1 MSETLKIVIAQ
12 INPMVGDI
20 DANAERIITMAH
32 QARDN
37 YQAHLVLFP
46 ELTLTGYPPEDLLLR
61 PSLELRINR
70 ALKYLQQNIKDVAVV
85 VGCPLGS
92 PLCKEGKENDA
103 KLDSDEFNCK
113 ALFNAAVLIS
123 DGEIRHRYYKQHLP
137 NYQVFDE
144 VRYFTPGLAEQ
155 NPPVFK
161 LRGVVLAISICEDI
175 WFSETISRAKTAG
188 AQLMLNLNA
197 SPYHQGKHRERQ
209 ETLIK
214 RFQESAMP
222 IIYANMVGGQDE
234 LVFDGGSMVCNEK
247 GEICFIAPFFTE
259 GLFSLEFQNRLVED
273 DKLKTTGKSKRHELV
288 ISSLPESGLE
298 LSEDARL
305 YQALTLGLKDY
316 IEKNRFK
323 GIVLGLSGGIDSAL
337 SLAIAVDA
345 LGPDRVEAVM
355 MPFHYTSQ
363 MSLEDA
369 EAEAKTLGVKYR
381 VLPIADIYDAYMNT
395 LDTVFADLEPN
406 DKDTTRENLQARCR
420 GVLLMALSNKLGHMV
435 LTTGNKSEMAVG
447 YATLYGDMIGGF
459 NVLKDVYK
467 TKVFSLANYR
477 NNLTSTTV
485 IPQRVIERSPSAE
498 LAPDQVDEDSLP
510 PYSDLDQILE
520 YYIEYD
526 YSAQAIANKGFDLDT
541 VKHIVRLVDLNE
553 YKRSQSPIGV
563 RVTRRGFGKDRRYP
577 ITSRWPAGD

>member
-1 MSETLKIVIAQ
+1 MSEILKIVIAQ

-20 DANAERIITMAH
+20 DANAEKIITMAH
-32 QARDN
+32 QARDLH
-37 YQAHLVLFP
+37 QANLVLFP

-61 PSLELRINR
+61 PSLTLRINR
-70 ALKYLQQNIKDVAVV
+70 ALEYLQQKIKGVAVLI
-85 VGCPLGS
+85 GCPLS
-92 PLCKEGKENDA
+92 DPLHPEEQEVELESEECLSNT
-103 KLDSDEFNCK
+103 LY
-113 ALFNAAVLIS
+113 NAAVLIS

-144 VRYFTPGLAEQ
+144 VRYFTPGTAEQ
-155 NPPVFK
+155 DSIVFNFK
-161 LRGVVLAISICEDI
+161 GVDLAISICEDI
-175 WFSETISRAKTAG
+175 WFPDTMAQAKAAG

-197 SPYHQGKHRERQ
+197 SPYHQGKHFERQ

-214 RFQESAMP
+214 RFHENPMP
-222 IIYANMVGGQDE
+222 IVYANMVGGQDE
-234 LVFDGGSMVCNEK
+234 LVFDGGSMVCNED
-247 GEICFIAPFFTE
+247 GEICFTAPFFTE
-259 GLFSLEFQNRLVED
+259 GLFPFEFRSKSV
-273 DKLKTTGKSKRHELV
+273 DKTAQSKKLELV
-288 ISSLPESGLE
+288 TSSLPESGSE

-337 SLAIAVDA
+337 SLTIAVDA
-345 LGPDRVEAVM
+345 LGADRVEAVM

-363 MSLEDA
+363 MSLDDA
-369 EAEAKTLGVKYR
+369 EAEAIALGVKYR
-381 VLPIADIYDAYMNT
+381 VLPIADIYDAYMST
-395 LDTVFADLEPN
+395 LDPVFADLAPN

-420 GVLLMALSNKLGHMV
+420 GVLLMALSNKLGNMV

-447 YATLYGDMIGGF
+447 YATLYGDMVGGF
-459 NVLKDVYK
+459 NALKDVYK

-477 NNLTSTTV
+477 NSVADAIV
-485 IPQRVIERSPSAE
+485 IPQRVIDRPPSAE
-498 LAPDQVDEDSLP
+498 LAPDQIDEDSLP

-541 VKHIVRLVDLNE
+541 VKHILRLVDLNE